1 MSNLKTELA
10 RARSRGVPLVAV
22 RTADQPAALASIA
35 EGCAPAPVVCADPVL
50 GLRAC
55 NEAGQ
60 AAAAAMLGEL
70 DPAMA
75 TDATTALTLA
85 SKLPED
91 GVLVLLAGDR
101 AMAEPRPAVAALL
114 LRDAFASTGRTL
126 IILGASFAPAAEL
139 GSDVYVIDDDLPD
152 ETERRLAIARLLADA
167 GKAQDSATVAAAVGY
182 TRGLSRFA
190 VEQTVALALNGQ
202 GLDLAVLARVWRE
215 AIDRTPGLR
224 VESTGE
230 GSMDAIAGL
239 EALKGHATRVTGGKA
254 RPDVVVWVDEL
265 EKCVAGSAGAVADS
279 SGASQAVLGAILTAM
294 EQGGAEGLIMVG
306 PPGTGKSLSATT
318 IGAAAG
324 VPTIQL
330 QPGRL
335 KGSLVGQTEEQAD
348 RAMAVLR
355 SMGGRA
361 YWVATSNGLGT
372 VPPELLRRFT
382 DGVWM
387 VDLPAAA
394 ERKALWTMYLGKWKL
409 ADKPPAPT
417 ADVGYAGAD
426 IRNVCRTAWR
436 DGSTIADVM
445 ASYVPASK
453 ATEQGIKSLRNQASG
468 AYRSA
473 SYQGAYRIPGEEPT
487 AAPSPT
493 RKLKV

>member
-1 MSNLKTELA
+1 MANLTTELA

-22 RTADQPAALASIA
+22 RTADQPAALTAIASASA
-35 EGCAPAPVVCADPVL
+35 EVPVVCADPVL
-50 GLRAC
+50 GFRAC

-60 AAAAAMLGEL
+60 TAVAAMLGDL
-70 DPAMA
+70 DASMA
-75 TDATTALTLA
+75 SDITTALTLGV
-85 SKLPED
+85 KLPED

-101 AMAEPRPAVAALL
+101 ALSEPRPAVAALL
-114 LRDAFASTGRTL
+114 LRDVYASTGRTL
-126 IILGASFAPAAEL
+126 VCLGASFSPAAEL
-139 GSDVYVIDDDLPD
+139 GSDVYVIDEDLPT
-152 ETERRLAIARLLADA
+152 EVERRESIVRVLSDA
-167 GKAQDSATVAAAVGY
+167 GKPQDAATVDQAVGY

-190 VEQTVALALNGQ
+190 VEQTVALALSKT

-230 GSMDAIAGL
+230 GSMDSIAGL
-239 EALKGHATRVTGGKA
+239 DTLKGHATRVTGGKA

-265 EKCVAGSAGAVADS
+265 EKVLAGSAGAVADS

-294 EQGGAEGLIMVG
+294 EQGGAEGLLMVG

-387 VDLPAAA
+387 VDLPGPE
-394 ERKALWTMYLGKWKL
+394 ERQALWGMYLARFKL
-409 ADKPPAPT
+409 RDKAPPST
-417 ADVGYAGAD
+417 SDVGYAGAD
-426 IRNVCRTAWR
+426 VRNVCRTAWR
-436 DGSTIADVM
+436 DGSTVAEVM

-453 ATEQGIKSLRNQASG
+453 ANEAGIKSLRNQASG

-487 AAPSPT
+487 TAPAKG
-493 RKLKV
+493 RKVNV

>member
-1 MSNLKTELA
+1 
-10 RARSRGVPLVAV
+10 VAV
-22 RTADQPAALASIA
+22 RTADQPAALLTIVGAC
-35 EGCAPAPVVCADPVL
+35 EKAPVVVADPVL

-55 NEAGQ
+55 NEAGTD
-60 AAAAAMLGEL
+60 AVAAMLGEL
-70 DPAMA
+70 DPSMA
-75 TDATTALTLA
+75 ADATTALTLA
-85 SKLPED
+85 TKLPED

-101 AMAEPRPAVAALL
+101 SMAEPRPAVAALL

-126 IILGASFAPAAEL
+126 VCLGAAFAPAAEL

-152 ETERRLAIARLLADA
+152 EDARRTAIVKLFEDA
-167 GKAQDSATVAAAVGY
+167 GKPQDSATVESAVGY

-190 VEQTVALALNGQ
+190 VEQTVALALSGK

-215 AIDRTPGLR
+215 AINRTPGLR

-239 EALKGHATRVTGGKA
+239 EALKTHATRVTGGRA
-254 RPDVVVWVDEL
+254 RPDVVVWIDEL
-265 EKCVAGSAGAVADS
+265 EKCVAGSSGSVADS
-279 SGASQAVLGAILTAM
+279 SGASQAVLGEILTAM
-294 EQGGAEGLIMVG
+294 VQSDAEGLIMVG

-318 IGAAAG
+318 MGAAAG

-330 QPGRL
+330 SPGRL
-335 KGSLVGQTEEQAD
+335 KGSLVGQTEEQAA

-355 SMGGRA
+355 SMGGKT
-361 YWVATSNGLGT
+361 YWVATSNGLGA
-372 VPPELLRRFT
+372 VPAELLGRFT

-409 ADKPPAPT
+409 ADKAPAPT
-417 ADVGYAGAD
+417 ADVGYAGRD

-445 ASYVPASK
+445 TSYVPASK
-453 ATEQGIKSLRNQASG
+453 ANEQGIKSLRNQASG

-473 SYQGAYRIPGEEPT
+473 SYQGAYRIPGEEST